1 MNVSKSLCDGERKHF
16 FELKEEC
23 EVSCVKIIA
32 RSIVAQEGT
41 NTLVFYIF
49 EYVAKYGAKSGV
61 K

>member
-1 MNVSKSLCDGERKHF
+1 MCDGERKHF
-16 FELKEEC
+16 FDLKEEC

-49 EYVAKYGAKSGV
+49 EYVAKYGAESGV

>member
-1 MNVSKSLCDGERKHF
+1 MCDGERKHF

-23 EVSCVKIIA
+23 EVSYVKIIA

-49 EYVAKYGAKSGV
+49 EYVAKYGAESGV

>member
-1 MNVSKSLCDGERKHF
+1 MRWRVKNF

-23 EVSCVKIIA
+23 EVSCVKIITW
-32 RSIVAQEGT
+32 SIVVQEGT

-49 EYVAKYGAKSGV
+49 EYGAKYGVEPGV